1 MRYIQA
7 FASRKPKE
15 RGLAIT
21 HLLLDMAELVQVE
34 FVGCRI
40 GRLFDLNDEQI
51 LVIMSWFMDDDI
63 GEDAS
68 LNELAIRV
76 RILDVFGNDSPATI
90 FDMEAVIAER
100 TLQNGGKAGAYC
112 AFADVEFRI

>member
-1 MRYIQA
+1 VSGSPSAGAHRRSLLNPFNAEKRYIEA

-40 GRLFDLNDEQI
+40 GRLFDLNDE
-51 LVIMSWFMDDDI
+51 
-63 GEDAS
+63 
-68 LNELAIRV
+68 
-76 RILDVFGNDSPATI
+76 
-90 FDMEAVIAER
+90 
-100 TLQNGGKAGAYC
+100 
-112 AFADVEFRI
+112 